1 MLGILTIF
9 AYSKN
14 MASDK
19 DPIDLSANHD
29 TQIIVVAAVFQTLM
43 LASFI
48 IRMVSV
54 RLRHQKYGIEELLLT
69 IALVSSAHMTAL

>member
-1 MLGILTIF
+1 
-9 AYSKN
+9 
-14 MASDK
+14 MASDT

-29 TQIIVVAAVFQTLM
+29 TQIIVVAAIFQTLM

-54 RLRHQKYGIEELLLT
+54 RLRHQKYGVDDLLLT
-69 IALVSSAHMTAL
+69 IALVSLSHMTVL